1 MKAEE
6 LAVQILSA
14 LHGGGVNASHGS
26 VPLIEPFLRSYGLA
40 CAMKERERCAE
51 LAESPY
57 LHYGDDGTEPPDG
70 EEIANAIRSRPVGD
84 ELMKE
89 IEG

>member
-6 LAVQILSA
+6 LVTSLYEAEPTKILES
-14 LHGGGVNASHGS
+14 
-26 VPLIEPFLRSYGLA
+26 LRSYGLA
-40 CAMKERERCAE
+40 CAMKERERCAGVADE
-51 LAESPY
+51 KDETGAPAW
-57 LHYGDDGTEPPDG
+57 PDG
-70 EEIANAIRSRPVGD
+70 EEIADAIRSRPVGD

>member
-6 LAVQILSA
+6 VAVQILSA
-14 LHGGGVNASHGS
+14 LHGGDVNASHAS

-40 CAMKERERCAE
+40 CAMAERERCAE
-51 LAESPY
+51 IIRYSCI
-57 LHYGDDGTEPPDG
+57 DDIEQ
-70 EEIANAIRSRPVGD
+70 ELRSRPVGD